1 MKTNEHPFQKI
12 QKILDALVIN
22 DRYHLIMCIKKY
34 NENTLSENEIF
45 NFSFQSKKQLREK
58 LKNLTD
64 KIIDNESIIK
74 IN

>member
-1 MKTNEHPFQKI
+1 MMKTKENTLQKI
-12 QKILDALVIN
+12 QKILNALVIN

-58 LKNLTD
+58 LKNLAD

-74 IN
+74 

>member
-1 MKTNEHPFQKI
+1 MKTNEQPFQKI

-45 NFSFQSKKQLREK
+45 NLSFQSKKQLREK
-58 LKNLTD
+58 LKNLAD
-64 KIIDNESIIK
+64 IIIDNELVIK
-74 IN
+74 KN

>member
-12 QKILDALVIN
+12 QKFLDALVIN
-22 DRYHLIMCIKKY
+22 DRYHLIMSIKKY

-58 LKNLTD
+58 LKNLAD

>member
-22 DRYHLIMCIKKY
+22 DRYYLIMSIKKY

-58 LKNLTD
+58 LKNLAD

-74 IN
+74 

>member
-1 MKTNEHPFQKI
+1 M
-12 QKILDALVIN
+12 IN

-58 LKNLTD
+58 LKNLAD

-74 IN
+74 